1 MKKKFDLVFSLGYDC
16 NASLALRKAG
26 LQFRSYPFDWLTNA
40 PLSSRAALLAGGFD
54 GFLADPS
61 QLEDL
66 GAATFDRFGEKH
78 RVVRDRATALE
89 FRHDFPLAADVASG
103 LDLIRGKYRRRS
115 ERLIS
120 EIDKAESVLA
130 VWCAGFRHPELT
142 AEELES
148 ARAVLAG
155 RFGGKIR
162 VLGVAHADVAASASL
177 EFSESGVALARI
189 PCGAVTA
196 QGFEVSIRQVAGFLA
211 ANIETADPRTPGEK
225 CAHRAL
231 ERARTLAKYGAKG
244 PLDLIWK
251 RMAFRIKRAR
261 VKRLQKRG
269 LLPPNE
275 PV

>member
-1 MKKKFDLVFSLGYDC
+1 MKKSFDLVFSLGYDC

-54 GFLADPS
+54 GFLESPS
-61 QLEDL
+61 SLEDL

-89 FRHDFPLAADVASG
+89 FRHDFPLGTDVVSG
-103 LDLIRGKYRRRS
+103 LEPISEKYRRRS

-120 EIDKAESVLA
+120 EIEKAGSVLA
-130 VWCAGFRHPELT
+130 VWCVGFRHPDLT
-142 AEELES
+142 LEELEA
-148 ARAVLAG
+148 ARNVLAG
-155 RFGGKIR
+155 RFGDKVR
-162 VLGVAHADVAASASL
+162 VLGIAHAEASGSGFP
-177 EFSESGVALARI
+177 EFSPSGVALARI
-189 PCGAVTA
+189 PCGGVTA
-196 QGFEVSIRQVAGFLA
+196 QGFEVSIRPVAKFLA
-211 ANIETADPRTPGEK
+211 AGLSVADPRTVEEK
-225 CAHRAL
+225 RAHRAL
-231 ERARTLAKYGAKG
+231 ERRRTYMKYGARG
-244 PLDLIWK
+244 PFDLIWK
-251 RMAFRIKRAR
+251 RMLFRMKRAH